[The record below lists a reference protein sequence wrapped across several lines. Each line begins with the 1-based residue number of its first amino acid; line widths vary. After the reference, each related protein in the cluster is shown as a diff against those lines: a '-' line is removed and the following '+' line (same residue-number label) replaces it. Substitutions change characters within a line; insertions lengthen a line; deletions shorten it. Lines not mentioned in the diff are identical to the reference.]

1 MPRIISAYL
10 AVAGVSLLSLAAL
23 NAAADKFP
31 NATGLGAFRDYLTRR
46 NG

>member
-1 MPRIISAYL
+1 MPRIITAYL
-10 AVAGVSLLSLAAL
+10 AVAGTCLLTMAGL

-31 NATGLGAFRDYLTRR
+31 NATGLGALRDYITRR